1 MTIHKDIEP
10 CQSCM
15 QEAEVPG
22 LDGRCAECHELF
34 GTPEPMY
41 SDPIACPH
49 CDSGLNVSVGSYC
62 TECSAQFDEFSR
74 LIGEPTCDRCGT
86 ELEETGECNTCV
98 ANRMLGTTPIAHW
111 DNATSASCLIGEKP
125 HSANERYSDQHHT
138 VVCDACA

>member
-1 MTIHKDIEP
+1 MMTH
-10 CQSCM
+10 
-15 QEAEVPG
+15 
-22 LDGRCAECHELF
+22 HY
-34 GTPEPMY
+34 PMH

-74 LIGEPTCDRCGT
+74 LVGEPTCDRCGT

-111 DNATSASCLIGEKP
+111 DAT
-125 HSANERYSDQHHT
+125 ERFLDPVFDQFMNDEYFT
-138 VVCDACA
+138 AR